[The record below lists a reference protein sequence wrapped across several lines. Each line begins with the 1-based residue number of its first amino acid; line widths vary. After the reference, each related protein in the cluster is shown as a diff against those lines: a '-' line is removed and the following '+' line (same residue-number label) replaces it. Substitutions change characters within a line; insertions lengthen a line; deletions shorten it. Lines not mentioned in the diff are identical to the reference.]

1 MTAPAH
7 GTLTGTAPN
16 LTYTPNSGYTGP
28 DLFTFQVIDNLG
40 TAYPSAPGTVSIIVG
55 TAGTGLKG
63 EYFDNIDFTNLKL
76 TRTDAQVNF
85 DWGTGSPNAS
95 LGADTFSVRWDGL
108 LLVPETGTYTFST
121 LNSDGV
127 RLYVNG
133 VPVIDDYVDQTTN
146 WKDGTPVNLT
156 AGQMV
161 DLHMRVLR
169 KHRLGRGQT
178 QVDRPVVRGCQRRH
192 HRQPNGSMTARASL
206 ARPMPMHRVVTH
218 GAEHPAS
225 RSPSP
230 AAAAPSPIR
239 SSPRRPT
246 ALSPAP
252 RPT

>member
-16 LTYTPNSGYTGP
+16 LTYTPTAGYTGP
-28 DLFTFQVIDNLG
+28 DSFTFQTDWMLL
-40 TAYPSAPGTVSIIVG
+40 TTSAPGTVSIIVG

-63 EYFDNIDFTNLKL
+63 EYFDNMDFTNLKL

-95 LGADTFSVRWDGL
+95 LGADTFSVRWSGL

-146 WKDGTPVNLT
+146 WKDGASVNLT

-161 DLHMRVLR
+161 DLQMEYYENTGSAVAKL
-169 KHRLGRGQT
+169 KWTGPSFAGANGAIIGRH
-178 QVDRPVVRGCQRRH
+178 GC
-192 HRQPNGSMTARASL
+192 MTARA
-206 ARPMPMHRVVTH
+206 
-218 GAEHPAS
+218 
-225 RSPSP
+225 
-230 AAAAPSPIR
+230 
-239 SSPRRPT
+239 
-246 ALSPAP
+246 
-252 RPT
+252 